1 MELLRVSVENAALGG
16 ASKKYQS
23 DPDIRLKLAVSE
35 EFSFFKRMN

>member
-23 DPDIRLKLAVSE
+23 DPDRDRI
-35 EFSFFKRMN
+35 SFYV